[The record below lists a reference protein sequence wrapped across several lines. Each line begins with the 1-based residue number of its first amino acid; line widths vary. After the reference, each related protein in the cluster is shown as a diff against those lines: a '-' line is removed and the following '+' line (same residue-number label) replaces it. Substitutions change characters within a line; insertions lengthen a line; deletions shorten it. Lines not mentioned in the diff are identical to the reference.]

1 MKLIALI
8 AILLICFCL
17 AVIQGSAADTS
28 KENHYDVWK
37 VPNGKGGRDGE

>member
-17 AVIQGSAADTS
+17 AVIQGTASDRS

-37 VPNGKGGRDGE
+37 APGGKGKS